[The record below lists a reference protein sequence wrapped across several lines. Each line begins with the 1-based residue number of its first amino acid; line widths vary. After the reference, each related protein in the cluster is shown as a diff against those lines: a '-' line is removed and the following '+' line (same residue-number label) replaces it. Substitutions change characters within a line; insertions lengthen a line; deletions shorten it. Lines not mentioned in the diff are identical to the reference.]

1 MNLSENSK
9 DKATDSKEE
18 LKMANERR
26 IEELLNINNRY
37 VRTERHLEQHS
48 DIADP
53 ESIRHSEEIQNERL
67 QQMENLKNI
76 IAYGEHPQEDQV
88 ENLKRNLEY
97 TDGYLNHNAD
107 RMDKETLEKT
117 LEKQEH
123 RKEQLDFLS

>member
-1 MNLSENSK
+1 LSEQSK
-9 DKATDSKEE
+9 DKAIDSKEE

-26 IEELLNINNRY
+26 INELLNISNRY

-53 ESIRHSEEIQNERL
+53 ENIKHSERIQNERL
-67 QQMENLKNI
+67 QQMENIKNI
-76 IAYGEHPQEDQV
+76 IAYGEHQQEDQV
-88 ENLKRNLEY
+88 ENLRRNLEY
-97 TDGYLNHNAD
+97 TDGYINHNAD
-107 RMDKETLEKT
+107 KMDKETLEKT

>member
-1 MNLSENSK
+1 VSDRSK
-9 DKATDSKEE
+9 EKAIDSKEE

-26 IEELLNINNRY
+26 IEELMNINNRY

-53 ESIRHSEEIQNERL
+53 ESVRHSEEIQQERL
-67 QQMENLKNI
+67 QRMENLKNI
-76 IAYGEHPQEDQV
+76 IAYGEHEQEDQV

-107 RMDKETLEKT
+107 KMDKETLERT

-123 RKEQLDFLS
+123 RKEQLDFLD

>member
-1 MNLSENSK
+1 MNLSEQSK
-9 DKATDSKEE
+9 DKAIDSKEE

-26 IEELLNINNRY
+26 INELLNISNRY

-53 ESIRHSEEIQNERL
+53 ENIKHSERIQNERL

-76 IAYGEHPQEDQV
+76 IAYGEHQQEDQV
-88 ENLKRNLEY
+88 ENLRRNLEY
-97 TDGYLNHNAD
+97 TDGYINHNAD
-107 RMDKETLEKT
+107 KMDKETLEKT

>member
-1 MNLSENSK
+1 MSDRSK
-9 DKATDSKEE
+9 EKAIDSKEE
-18 LKMANERR
+18 QKMANERR

-53 ESIRHSEEIQNERL
+53 ENVKHSEKIQEERL

-76 IAYGEHPQEDQV
+76 IAYGEHEQEDQV
-88 ENLKRNLEY
+88 ENLKRNIEY
-97 TDGYLNHNAD
+97 TDGYLDHNAD
-107 RMDKETLEKT
+107 KMDKETLEKT

-123 RKEQLDFLS
+123 RKEQLDFLT

>member
-1 MNLSENSK
+1 MSDRSK
-9 DKATDSKEE
+9 EKAIDSKEE

-26 IEELLNINNRY
+26 IEELMNINNRY

-53 ESIRHSEEIQNERL
+53 ESVRHSEEIQQERL
-67 QQMENLKNI
+67 QRMENLKNI
-76 IAYGEHPQEDQV
+76 IAYGEHEQEDQV

-107 RMDKETLEKT
+107 KMDKETLERT

-123 RKEQLDFLS
+123 RKEQLDFLD

>member
-1 MNLSENSK
+1 MSENSK

>member
-1 MNLSENSK
+1 MSESSK
-9 DKATDSKEE
+9 DKAIDSKEE

-26 IEELLNINNRY
+26 INELLNITNRY
-37 VRTERHLEQHS
+37 VRTQRHLEQHS

-53 ESIRHSEEIQNERL
+53 ENVEHAQKIQNERL
-67 QQMENLKNI
+67 EQIENLKNI
-76 IAYGEHPQEDQV
+76 IAYGEHEQEDQV

-97 TDGYLNHNAD
+97 TEGYINNNAEN
-107 RMDKETLEKT
+107 MDSETLEKT

>member
-1 MNLSENSK
+1 MSESSK
-9 DKATDSKEE
+9 DKAIDSKEE

-26 IEELLNINNRY
+26 INELLNINNRY

-53 ESIRHSEEIQNERL
+53 ENIKHSEKLQNERL

-76 IAYGEHPQEDQV
+76 IAYGEHEQEDQV
-88 ENLKRNLEY
+88 ENLQRNLEY
-97 TDGYLNHNAD
+97 TDGYINHNAD
-107 RMDKETLEKT
+107 KMDKETLEKT

>member
-1 MNLSENSK
+1 MSEQSK
-9 DKATDSKEE
+9 DKAIDSKEE

-26 IEELLNINNRY
+26 INELLNISNRY

-53 ESIRHSEEIQNERL
+53 ENIKHSERIQNERL
-67 QQMENLKNI
+67 QQMENIKNI
-76 IAYGEHPQEDQV
+76 IAYGEHQQEDQV
-88 ENLKRNLEY
+88 ENLRRNLEY
-97 TDGYLNHNAD
+97 TDGYINHNAD
-107 RMDKETLEKT
+107 KMDKETLEKT

>member
-1 MNLSENSK
+1 MSDRSK
-9 DKATDSKEE
+9 EKAIDSKEE
-18 LKMANERR
+18 QKMANERR

-53 ESIRHSEEIQNERL
+53 ENVKHSEKIQEERL

-76 IAYGEHPQEDQV
+76 VAYGEHEQEDQV
-88 ENLKRNLEY
+88 ENLKRNIEY
-97 TDGYLNHNAD
+97 TDGYLDHNAD
-107 RMDKETLEKT
+107 KMDKETLEKT

-123 RKEQLDFLS
+123 RKEQLDFLT

>member
-1 MNLSENSK
+1 VSDRSK
-9 DKATDSKEE
+9 EKAIDSKEE
-18 LKMANERR
+18 QKMANERR

-53 ESIRHSEEIQNERL
+53 ENVKHSEKIQEERL

-76 IAYGEHPQEDQV
+76 IAYGEHEQEDQV
-88 ENLKRNLEY
+88 ENLKRNIEY
-97 TDGYLNHNAD
+97 TDGYLDHNAD
-107 RMDKETLEKT
+107 KMDKETLEKT

-123 RKEQLDFLS
+123 RKEQLDFLT

>member
-1 MNLSENSK
+1 LSENSK

>member
-1 MNLSENSK
+1 MSENSK

-18 LKMANERR
+18 LKMDNERR

>member
-1 MNLSENSK
+1 MSDKSK
-9 DKATDSKEE
+9 DKSIDSKEE

-53 ESIRHSEEIQNERL
+53 ENIRHSEEIQKERL

-76 IAYGEHPQEDQV
+76 VAYGEHQQEDQV
-88 ENLKRNLEY
+88 ENLKRNIEY

-107 RMDKETLEKT
+107 KMDKETLDKT

>member
-1 MNLSENSK
+1 VSDRSK
-9 DKATDSKEE
+9 EKAIDSKEE
-18 LKMANERR
+18 QKMANERR

-53 ESIRHSEEIQNERL
+53 ENVKHSEKIQEERL

-76 IAYGEHPQEDQV
+76 VAYGEHEQEDQV
-88 ENLKRNLEY
+88 ENLKRNIEY
-97 TDGYLNHNAD
+97 TDGYLDHNAD
-107 RMDKETLEKT
+107 KMDKETLEKT

-123 RKEQLDFLS
+123 RKEQLDFLT

>member
-1 MNLSENSK
+1 MSEQSK
-9 DKATDSKEE
+9 DKAIDSKEE

-26 IEELLNINNRY
+26 INELLNISNRY

-53 ESIRHSEEIQNERL
+53 ENIKHSERIQNERL

-76 IAYGEHPQEDQV
+76 IAYGEHQQEDQV
-88 ENLKRNLEY
+88 ENLRRNLEY
-97 TDGYLNHNAD
+97 TDGYINHNAD
-107 RMDKETLEKT
+107 KMDKETLEKT